1 MDKDKKEA
9 IKRIAIKLVLAIV
22 ILPIAVL
29 IGFVLFWLSG
39 LIIGYLRYAKEIPW

>member
-1 MDKDKKEA
+1 MSRKPPITFREWLWDKDM
-9 IKRIAIKLVLAIV
+9 
-22 ILPIAVL
+22 PNIAVL

>member
-22 ILPIAVL
+22 ILPIAFTLL
-29 IGFVLFWLSG
+29 IWLFVIMGWL
-39 LIIGYLRYAKEIPW
+39 R